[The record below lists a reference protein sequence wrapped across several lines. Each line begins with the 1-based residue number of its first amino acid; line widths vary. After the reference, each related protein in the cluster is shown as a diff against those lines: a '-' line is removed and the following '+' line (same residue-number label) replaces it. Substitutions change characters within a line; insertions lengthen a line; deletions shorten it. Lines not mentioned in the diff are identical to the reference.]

1 MKIVGLTG
9 GIGSGKTSVL
19 NEFASLGV
27 PCYQADETAKKLMH
41 EDQNIIEAIK
51 ANFGEEIYSEN
62 QLDKKKLAAIVFDNK
77 KNLAQLNAIVHP
89 AVADDFERFKM
100 QQKGSYL
107 IKEAAI
113 LLETESSKNCDFVIL
128 VTAPKSVRL
137 DRVLK
142 RGGISEKDILN
153 RMQNQWDDA
162 QKIPLADYVIENI
175 DWDNTLKSIKEIHH
189 HLSSNN

>member
-27 PCYQADETAKKLMH
+27 PCYQADEAAKKLMH

-51 ANFGEEIYSEN
+51 ADFGEEIYSGS

>member
-51 ANFGEEIYSEN
+51 ANFGEEIYSGS

>member
-27 PCYQADETAKKLMH
+27 PCYQADEAAKKLMH

-51 ANFGEEIYSEN
+51 ANFGEEIYSGS

>member
-1 MKIVGLTG
+1 
-9 GIGSGKTSVL
+9 
-19 NEFASLGV
+19 
-27 PCYQADETAKKLMH
+27 MH

-51 ANFGEEIYSEN
+51 ANFGEEIYSGS

-175 DWDNTLKSIKEIHH
+175 DWDTTLKSIKELHPP
-189 HLSSNN
+189 LSSTT